1 MDDFTMQALVNAGVT
16 YLQEVKR
23 LEKVVAAQKE
33 VNEALAAAYERHIDA
48 IAEVKALHKPYD
60 TPDDPWAKRRCL
72 GCVGS
77 YDHVTGRLVNCAWPC
92 PTATAMGIEGDQ

>member
-1 MDDFTMQALVNAGVT
+1 MTERREDGMDDFTMQALVNAGVT

-23 LEKVVAAQKE
+23 LEKVVADQKE
-33 VNEALAAAYERHIDA
+33 ITDA
-48 IAEVKALHKPYD
+48 VRMLHKPYD